1 MNVCHGDKNLINR
14 RLAQNYDSITMI
26 TRSHGSKAFEMSCG
40 SNLENSE
47 YCARESLE
55 IYK

>member
-1 MNVCHGDKNLINR
+1 MMFCHGDKNLINK

-40 SNLENSE
+40 GNLENSE

>member
-1 MNVCHGDKNLINR
+1 MIFCHGDKNLINR
-14 RLAQNYDSITMI
+14 RLAQKYDSITMI
-26 TRSHGSKAFEMSCG
+26 TRSHGSNTFEMIYG
-40 SNLENSE
+40 SNLENFE